1 MKNII
6 YHIGSN
12 KLTNEIFIVNETVSS
27 THAQLFVNENNQFV
41 IIDLLSKFGTLVNDH
56 KISSPV
62 ILSNT
67 DIISIGSIKFKHFDL
82 AQAIMKYDAVNSN
95 TNKKSIQLISTLNNK
110 SISRNRKK
118 RFGFILFAI
127 LSFVMLTFGASIV
140 VDKKT
145 KENLF
150 KKIAKVDG
158 LLFEKANHNSES
170 FKPLIKII
178 EKQRTDVIY
187 DFSCLETKE
196 DIGSNKAI
204 YNFGEFTR
212 NVQSSVLKDVP
223 ITISDEKADGDNLYI
238 KYKKQYRFIT
248 SGNEIDKLN
257 QIKLDLVSRLAKPRG
272 ITYEMHYIDDPLVNV
287 LTSGGHI
294 FFFKGMFDMCKS
306 NSEIAAV
313 IAHEIAHNEL
323 GHLTLALKKQ
333 RKSKDY
339 GLLGNIF
346 LGIERVI
353 TVSFNQ
359 KQETEADFFGIDLVY
374 PTDNNTCDAINL
386 WYRMSKL
393 EGEFNMAENL
403 LRSHPYSK
411 NRGYCI
417 ENHLDKNYKLRCKK

>member
-12 KLTNEIFIVNETVSS
+12 KFTNQIFIVNDTVSP
-27 THAQLFVNENNQFV
+27 THAQLFVDENNQLV
-41 IIDLLSKFGTLVNDH
+41 LIDLLSKFGTLVNGK
-56 KISSPV
+56 KIISPV

-67 DIISIGSIKFKHFDL
+67 DIISIGILEFKYFDL
-82 AQAIMKYDAVNSN
+82 AQAIMKYDSVNTN
-95 TNKKSIQLISTLNNK
+95 TNKKSTQLISTLNNK
-110 SISRNRKK
+110 SISRNREK
-118 RFGFILFAI
+118 RVGFISIAI

-140 VDKKT
+140 VDQKT
-145 KENLF
+145 KGNLF
-150 KKIAKVDG
+150 QKIAKVDG
-158 LLFEKANHNSES
+158 LLFEKANHNSKS
-170 FKPLIKII
+170 SKSLIK
-178 EKQRTDVIY
+178 KQRTDIIY

-204 YNFGEFTR
+204 YNFGELTR

-223 ITISDEKADGDNLYI
+223 ITISDEKEDGDNLYREF
-238 KYKKQYRFIT
+238 KKQYRFIT
-248 SGNEIDKLN
+248 TGNEINKLN

-333 RKSKDY
+333 KKSKDY
-339 GLLGNIF
+339 GILGDIF
-346 LGIERVI
+346 LGIERTV

-359 KQETEADFFGIDLVY
+359 KQESEADFFGMDIVY
-374 PTDNNTCDAINL
+374 PTDYNTCDAINL
-386 WYRMSKL
+386 WHRMSEL

-403 LRSHPYSK
+403 FRSHPYSK

-417 ENHLDKNYKLRCKK
+417 ENHLDKNYNLRCKK